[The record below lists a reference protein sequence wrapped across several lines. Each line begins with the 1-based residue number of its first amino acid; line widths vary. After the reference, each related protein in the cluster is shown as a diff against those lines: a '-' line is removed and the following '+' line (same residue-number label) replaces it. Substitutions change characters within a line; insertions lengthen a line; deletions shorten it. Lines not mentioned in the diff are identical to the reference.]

1 MFVVF
6 WALTSYR
13 LIGGYQCFR
22 GTCCLHLQDKSDLGM
37 YVVDYIM
44 KLQCM
49 SVGGSG
55 GKAVHN
61 DLSQL
66 EWCRRNVMIK

>member
-1 MFVVF
+1 VVF

-13 LIGGYQCFR
+13 LIDGYQCFR

-37 YVVDYIM
+37 YVVDYTV

-49 SVGGSG
+49 SVG
-55 GKAVHN
+55 
-61 DLSQL
+61 
-66 EWCRRNVMIK
+66 RRGARRYTMIWVNWNGAEEM